1 MNHLPPYD
9 PVLEQLLSEG
19 AYGGWFTNLFSLEGR
34 AENAQNRADKARDKG
49 KDKRA
54 DKLENKAAS
63 RKARAA
69 KVETLKATFS
79 NSPNLWVVGHP
90 FSKREKS
97 GGLGGSKTITKMAKG
112 FRPTTGL
119 YDLERRATIVGG
131 LQILASAWDPQTNS
145 MGYAPF
151 NTLDVAN
158 LPVRT
163 NIRKDDKALIKVV
176 QQAAAAQGVPK
187 SKRPKSLKAA
197 AQYIR
202 EQAAERGLS
211 SAAWS
216 QRAVL
221 MVLAGKAKSQTA
233 TTVAVGA
240 LATTGAII
248 GTILTAGAATPAAA
262 AAIGGTVSGV
272 TAIAVGGAKA
282 VGNIKQTNLGGEWS
296 RYELEVQNAL
306 KKREQRIQSEQLDRM
321 TAVTEVI
328 DEELAVATQ
337 ERMKAIGQV
346 VGTAFWVS
354 AVILGVGV
362 ATRMRK

>member
-9 PVLEQLLSEG
+9 PVLEQLLSEE
-19 AYGGWFTNLFSLEGR
+19 AYGGWFTNLFTVSGR
-34 AENAQNRADKARDKG
+34 AENAQNRADRARDKG

-63 RKARAA
+63 RRAKAA
-69 KVETLKATFS
+69 KREALKATFA
-79 NSPNLWVVGHP
+79 NSPKLWAVKHP
-90 FSKREKS
+90 YSLRAKA

-131 LQILASAWDPQTNS
+131 LQVLAAAWDPQTNS

-163 NIRKDDKALIKVV
+163 NIRKDDKTLIAVV
-176 QQAAAAQGVPK
+176 KQAAAAQGVPK
-187 SKRPKSLKAA
+187 AQRPKSLKAA
-197 AQYIR
+197 AKYVR
-202 EQAAERGLS
+202 EQVAERGLS

-216 QRAVL
+216 QRALL
-221 MVLAGKAKSQTA
+221 MVLAGQAKSQTA
-233 TTVAVGA
+233 TTIAIGT
-240 LATTGAII
+240 LTTAGAIV

-272 TAIAVGGAKA
+272 TAIAAGGAEV
-282 VGNIKQTNLGGEWS
+282 VGQIKQTKLGGEWA
-296 RYELEVQNAL
+296 RYELEVANAL
-306 KKREQRIQSEQLDRM
+306 KKREQRIQSKQLDRM
-321 TAVTEVI
+321 TAVTEVL
-328 DEELAVATQ
+328 DEELAVAAQ
-337 ERMKAIGQV
+337 ERMKAIGRV
-346 VGTAFWVS
+346 VGPAVWIG
-354 AVILGVGV
+354 AVIIGASVV
-362 ATRMRK
+362 SRMRK